1 MHIIN
6 ATFIDIHEISFGACL
21 DEIGVYVLWSKNAT
35 RAPSYIGEG
44 DIVTRVAAHM
54 RDARKPFLDN
64 SVIDGCVAIME
75 PGHPV
80 RRKSDA
86 EILEFTLLE
95 MADDLGIFPT
105 HNANGGKFN
114 PLDRRTD
121 HHDKVRINLR
131 GQHPLRFGTRLRGRM
146 VATWQR
152 LGDELELAV
161 DPVGWR

>member
-21 DEIGVYVLWSKNAT
+21 DEIGVYVLWSKHAT

-44 DIVTRVAAHM
+44 DVVARVAAHM

-64 SVIDGCVAIME
+64 RVIDGCVAIMD
-75 PGHPV
+75 PGHPA

-86 EILEFTLLE
+86 EIVEFTLLE
-95 MADDLGIFPT
+95 IADELGVSPT
-105 HNANGGKFN
+105 HNAAPGKFN

-121 HHDKVRINLR
+121 HHDTVRINVR
-131 GQHPLRFGTRLRGRM
+131 GQHPLKFATKLRGTQTL
-146 VATWQR
+146 TWR
-152 LGDELELAV
+152 RSGEYANL